1 MTFGELGQR
10 LKRLRSTRKWAVEDL
25 SRKAGVPAHIITMT
39 ESGEH
44 VPSLANTIRLARA
57 LRVDVAP
64 LLDAREREF
73 GK

>member
-1 MTFGELGQR
+1 M
-10 LKRLRSTRKWAVEDL
+10 EDL

-73 GK
+73 GE